1 MAARQIGTKGQLK
14 REDSPVVA
22 VLVVLLPNPPK
33 PVPVLALVL
42 VLEPKPPNPPP
53 NDMFEDVQSSPSDGI
68 GDVVRMGA
76 SDACETGYG
85 KLELGFR
92 RHGTTKLC
100 NTELRQ
106 RYLEVLTVQSQCTER
121 SSTEDVFTN

>member
-1 MAARQIGTKGQLK
+1 MFKAR
-14 REDSPVVA
+14 PVMG
-22 VLVVLLPNPPK
+22 L
-33 PVPVLALVL
+33 
-42 VLEPKPPNPPP
+42 
-53 NDMFEDVQSSPSDGI
+53 

-76 SDACETGYG
+76 SDAFETGYG

-121 SSTEDVFTN
+121 SSIENVFTN